1 MTGLDD
7 RMTGYILTGCAPDL
21 VHKALCGH
29 GGLVAAGRADLEH
42 VAVHAQVEGEDLLH
56 LC

>member
-42 VAVHAQVEGEDLLH
+42 VAVYAQVEGEDLLH